1 MADKKNRVTSYQG
14 IPVSYEPW
22 GPYTKKYRKNL
33 PPECFLWVEDPKKK
47 STWKY
52 PYRFGAGGIDPKM
65 GLFRK
70 AGPISYYG
78 VAAARQMA
86 AGARSGVKAPAW
98 LRKKLDAMAKALK
111 MGPYSREEILDIYAA
126 IFAEMEHRKCQE

>member
-1 MADKKNRVTSYQG
+1 MADKKNRVTSYRG
-14 IPVSYEPW
+14 IPVSYKPW
-22 GPYTKKYRKNL
+22 GPYIDKYRKNL
-33 PPECFLWVEDPKKK
+33 PPDCFLWVEDPKKK

-52 PYRFGAGGIDPKM
+52 PYRFGAGGVNPKT

-78 VAAARQMA
+78 VVAARQMA

-98 LRKKLDAMAKALK
+98 LRKKLDDLAKGLK
-111 MGPYSREEILDIYAA
+111 MGPYSKEEIVDIYKA
-126 IFAEMEHRKCQE
+126 ILVEIKYQKCQE